1 MFSPMLLNWQ
11 FLLTLN
17 GFSIVVFINS
27 SLKGKD
33 QMLIGEMIEV
43 GLRGNTREDDRNGI
57 GEKGRIKEVE
67 NRI

>member
-1 MFSPMLLNWQ
+1 MLR
-11 FLLTLN
+11 
-17 GFSIVVFINS
+17 
-27 SLKGKD
+27 
-33 QMLIGEMIEV
+33 GEMIEV